1 MYYNLKKK
9 RILPFYFFCR
19 TLLTVTPYQTWS
31 SLVEASP
38 FWIMEI
44 FEKISSEL
52 RERER
57 ERGCNCNTIIKLLL
71 LVQAGS
77 LSFFLAGSP
86 WNFFLRNT
94 HIYIYIVHKANP
106 RKDMGYTAHRL
117 QSVVITDQTSETDR
131 LARITGSVRDSECR
145 TLKMKRC
152 CPSVCN
158 PAFIVRQT
166 YCRK

>member
-44 FEKISSEL
+44 FEKIISEL

-57 ERGCNCNTIIKLLL
+57 ERMQLQHDNKATTTS
-71 LVQAGS
+71 AGRI
-77 LSFFLAGSP
+77 SFFLSSRVP
-86 WNFFLRNT
+86 LKFLFEKHT
-94 HIYIYIVHKANP
+94 HIYIVHKANP